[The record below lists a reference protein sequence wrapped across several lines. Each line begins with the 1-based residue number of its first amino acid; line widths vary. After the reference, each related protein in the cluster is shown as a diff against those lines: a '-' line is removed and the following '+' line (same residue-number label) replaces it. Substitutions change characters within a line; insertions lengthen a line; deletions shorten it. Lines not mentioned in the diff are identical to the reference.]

1 MLCKTRRE
9 SNSFLSSNRRRKS
22 TFYDMTFAFI
32 ESETNNI
39 SIMLL
44 GFIYFIGD
52 VMKYPFTLTC
62 IAALLSGLSSAA
74 IAADVPA
81 GTVLAKQQDLVRHIK
96 DEPASLDPA
105 KAVGL
110 PEIQVIRDLFEG
122 LVNQDANGNIIPGVA
137 TRWQTNDQKIWTFT
151 LRNDAKW
158 SDGTPVTAQ
167 DFVYSWQRLVDPATT
182 SPFAW
187 FAALAG
193 IANAQNI
200 IDGKAKPDSLGVT
213 AVDAHTLRVQLDK
226 PLPWFV
232 NLTAN
237 FSLYPV
243 NKTNVESDKNW
254 TRPGKLVGNGAY
266 VLADRVVNEKLVATP
281 NKHYWDNAKTVIQ
294 KVTFVPIN
302 QESAATKRYLA
313 GDIDITESFP
323 KNQYQKLLKELPGQ
337 VYTPAQLGT
346 YYYAFNTQK
355 GPTADA
361 RVRLALSMTIDRRI
375 IAEKVLGTGEKP
387 AWRLTPDVTAG
398 FTPQPSAMEQSSQA
412 ELNAQAKT
420 LLQAAGYG
428 PNRPLKLTL
437 LYNTSENHQK
447 IAIAVA
453 SMWKKN
459 LGVDVKL
466 QNQEWKTYIDS
477 RNTGNFDVIR
487 ASWVGDYNEPSTFL
501 SLLTSTNTGNIA
513 RFNEPAYDKVI
524 RQAAMENTATAR
536 NADYNEAEKILA
548 EKAPIAP
555 IYQYTNGRLIKP
567 WLKGYPITNPE
578 DVAYTHTMYLIKH

>member
-1 MLCKTRRE
+1 
-9 SNSFLSSNRRRKS
+9 
-22 TFYDMTFAFI
+22 
-32 ESETNNI
+32 
-39 SIMLL
+39 
-44 GFIYFIGD
+44 
-52 VMKYPFTLTC
+52 MKNHFTLTC

>member
-1 MLCKTRRE
+1 MNNPFRITCCALA
-9 SNSFLSSNRRRKS
+9 LSCVLS
-22 TFYDMTFAFI
+22 TAW
-32 ESETNNI
+32 
-39 SIMLL
+39 
-44 GFIYFIGD
+44 
-52 VMKYPFTLTC
+52 
-62 IAALLSGLSSAA
+62 AAE
-74 IAADVPA
+74 VPA
-81 GTVLAKQQDLVRHIK
+81 GTKLAKTQELVRHIK
-96 DEPASLDPA
+96 DEPASLDPM

-122 LVNQDANGNIIPGVA
+122 LVNQNEKGELVPGVA
-137 TRWQTNDQKIWTFT
+137 TKWHSNDNRVWTFT
-151 LRNDAKW
+151 LRDNARW
-158 SDGTPVTAQ
+158 SDGTPVTAA
-167 DFVYSWQRLVDPATT
+167 DFVYSWQRLVDPKNT
-182 SPFAW
+182 SSFAW

-193 IANAQNI
+193 IINAQEI
-200 IDGKAKPDSLGVT
+200 IDGKMPVDKLGVT
-213 AVDAHTLRVQLDK
+213 AIDAHTLRVQLDK
-226 PLPWFV
+226 PVPYFP

-243 NKTNVESDKNW
+243 PKAVVEKFGQDW
-254 TRPGKLVGNGAY
+254 TKPENLVGNGAFT
-266 VLADRVVNEKLVATP
+266 LNQRVVNEKLVVVP
-281 NKHYWDNAKTVIQ
+281 NTHYWDNAKTVLT
-294 KVTFVPIN
+294 KVTFIPIN

-323 KNQYQKLLKELPGQ
+323 KNMYQKLLKDIPGQ
-337 VYTPAQLGT
+337 VYTPPQLGT

-361 RVRLALSMTIDRRI
+361 RVRLALSMTIDRRLM
-375 IAEKVLGTGEKP
+375 AEKVLGTGEKP
-387 AWRLTPDVTAG
+387 AWRFTPDVTAG
-398 FTPQPSAMEQSSQA
+398 FKPDQSQIEQMPQE
-412 ELNAQAKT
+412 ELNLQAKT

-428 PNRPLKLTL
+428 PGKPLKLTL

-501 SLLTSTNTGNIA
+501 SLLTSTHSGNIA
-513 RFNEPAYDKVI
+513 RFNSPAYDKVLT
-524 RQAAMENTATAR
+524 QASREVTDTAR
-536 NADYNEAEKILA
+536 NKDYNQAERIIQ
-548 EKAPIAP
+548 EQAPIAP

-567 WLKGYPITNPE
+567 WLKGYPINNPE
-578 DVAYTHTMYLIKH
+578 DVAYSRTMYMIAH

>member
-1 MLCKTRRE
+1 MKK
-9 SNSFLSSNRRRKS
+9 SFLTTCCALAIASLFS
-22 TFYDMTFAFI
+22 TAW
-32 ESETNNI
+32 
-39 SIMLL
+39 
-44 GFIYFIGD
+44 
-52 VMKYPFTLTC
+52 
-62 IAALLSGLSSAA
+62 
-74 IAADVPA
+74 AADVPA
-81 GTVLAKQQDLVRHIK
+81 GTKLAADQSLVRHIK
-96 DEPASLDPA
+96 DEPASLDPV

-122 LVNQDANGNIIPGVA
+122 LVNQNEKGELEPGVA
-137 TRWQTNDQKIWTFT
+137 TKWQSNDNRTWTFT
-151 LRNDAKW
+151 LRDNARW

-167 DFVYSWQRLVDPATT
+167 DFVYSWQRLVDPKNT

-193 IANAQNI
+193 INNAQAI
-200 IDGKAKPDSLGVT
+200 IDGKMPADKLGVT
-213 AVDAHTLRVQLDK
+213 AVDAKTLRIQLDK
-226 PLPWFV
+226 PVPYFP

-243 NKTNVESDKNW
+243 PKAVVEKFGNEW
-254 TRPGKLVGNGAY
+254 TKPGNLVGNGAY
-266 VLADRVVNEKLVATP
+266 SLQDRIVNEKLVAVQ
-281 NKHYWDNAKTVIQ
+281 NKNYWDNGKTVIT
-294 KVTFVPIN
+294 KVTFIPIN
-302 QESAATKRYLA
+302 QESSATKRYLA

-323 KNQYQKLLKELPGQ
+323 KNLYQKLLKDIPGQ
-337 VYTPAQLGT
+337 VYTPPQLGT

-355 GPTADA
+355 GPTADS
-361 RVRLALSMTIDRRI
+361 RVRLALSMTIDRHI
-375 IAEKVLGTGEKP
+375 MAEKVLGTGEKP
-387 AWRLTPDVTAG
+387 AWRFTPDVTAG
-398 FTPQPSAMEQSSQA
+398 FKPETSPFEQMTQEEA
-412 ELNAQAKT
+412 NAQAKT

-428 PNRPLKLTL
+428 PTKPLKLTL

-501 SLLTSTNTGNIA
+501 SLLTASHSGNIS
-513 RFNEPAYDKVI
+513 RFNSPEYDKI
-524 RQAAMENTATAR
+524 LQQASQENTDAAR
-536 NADYNEAEKILA
+536 NKDYNMAEKIIQQQ
-548 EKAPIAP
+548 APIAP

-567 WLKGYPITNPE
+567 WLKGYPINNPE
-578 DVAYTHTMYLIKH
+578 DVAYSRTMYIVAH

>member
-1 MLCKTRRE
+1 MRH
-9 SNSFLSSNRRRKS
+9 SVS
-22 TFYDMTFAFI
+22 
-32 ESETNNI
+32 
-39 SIMLL
+39 
-44 GFIYFIGD
+44 
-52 VMKYPFTLTC
+52 VTC
-62 IAALLSGLSSAA
+62 CALLVSSFSLAY
-74 IAADVPA
+74 AADVPG
-81 GTVLAKQQDLVRHIK
+81 GTVLAEKQELVRHIK

-122 LVNQDANGNIIPGVA
+122 LVNQNEKGEIIPGVA
-137 TRWQTNDQKIWTFT
+137 SQWKSNDNRIWTFT
-151 LRNDAKW
+151 LRDNAQW
-158 SDGTPVTAQ
+158 ADGTPVTAQ
-167 DFVYSWQRLVDPATT
+167 DFVYSWQRLVDPKTL

-193 IANAQNI
+193 ITNAQAI
-200 IDGKAKPDSLGVT
+200 IDGKVTPDQLGVS

-226 PLPWFV
+226 PLPWFAS
-232 NLTAN
+232 LTAS
-237 FSLYPV
+237 FAFYPV
-243 NKTNVESDKNW
+243 QKANVESGKDWMK
-254 TRPGKLVGNGAY
+254 PGKLIGNGAY
-266 VLADRVVNEKLVATP
+266 VLKERVVNEKLVVVP
-281 NKHYWDNAKTVIQ
+281 NTHYWDNAKTVLQ
-294 KVTFVPIN
+294 KVTFLPIN

-323 KNQYQKLLKELPGQ
+323 KNMYQKLLKDIPGQ
-337 VYTPAQLGT
+337 VYTPPQLGT

-355 GPTADA
+355 GPTADS
-361 RVRLALSMTIDRRI
+361 RVRLALSMTIDRRL

-387 AWRLTPDVTAG
+387 AWHFTPDVTAG
-398 FTPQPSAMEQSSQA
+398 FKPDPSPFEQMSQE

-420 LLQAAGYG
+420 LLRAAGYG
-428 PNRPLKLTL
+428 SQKPLKLTL

-501 SLLTSTNTGNIA
+501 SLLTSTHTGNIS
-513 RFNEPAYDKVI
+513 RFTNPTYDKI
-524 RQAAMENTATAR
+524 LTQATMENTAEAR
-536 NADYNEAEKILA
+536 NADYNAAEKILT
-548 EKAPIAP
+548 EQAPIAP

-567 WLKGYPITNPE
+567 WVKGYPITNPE
-578 DVAYTHTMYLIKH
+578 DVAYSRTMYIVKH

>member
-1 MLCKTRRE
+1 MNNPFRITCCALA
-9 SNSFLSSNRRRKS
+9 LSCALS
-22 TFYDMTFAFI
+22 TAW
-32 ESETNNI
+32 
-39 SIMLL
+39 
-44 GFIYFIGD
+44 
-52 VMKYPFTLTC
+52 
-62 IAALLSGLSSAA
+62 AAE
-74 IAADVPA
+74 VPA
-81 GTVLAKQQDLVRHIK
+81 GTQLAKTQELVRHIK
-96 DEPASLDPA
+96 DEPASLDPM

-122 LVNQDANGNIIPGVA
+122 LVNQNEKGELVPGVA
-137 TRWQTNDQKIWTFT
+137 TKWHSNDNRVWTFT
-151 LRNDAKW
+151 LRDNARW
-158 SDGTPVTAQ
+158 SDGTPVTAA
-167 DFVYSWQRLVDPATT
+167 DFVYSWQRLVDPKNT
-182 SPFAW
+182 SSFAW

-193 IANAQNI
+193 IINAQEI
-200 IDGKAKPDSLGVT
+200 IDGKMPVDKLGVT
-213 AVDAHTLRVQLDK
+213 AIDAHTLRVQLDK
-226 PLPWFV
+226 PVPYFP

-243 NKTNVESDKNW
+243 PKAVVEKFGQDW
-254 TRPGKLVGNGAY
+254 TKPENLVGNGAFT
-266 VLADRVVNEKLVATP
+266 LNQRVVNEKLVVVP
-281 NKHYWDNAKTVIQ
+281 NTHYWDNAKTVLT
-294 KVTFVPIN
+294 KVTFIPIN

-323 KNQYQKLLKELPGQ
+323 KNMYQKLLKDIPGQ
-337 VYTPAQLGT
+337 VYTPPQLGT

-361 RVRLALSMTIDRRI
+361 RVRLALSMTIDRRLM
-375 IAEKVLGTGEKP
+375 AEKVLGTGEKP
-387 AWRLTPDVTAG
+387 AWRFTPDVTAG
-398 FTPQPSAMEQSSQA
+398 FKPDQSQIEQMPQE
-412 ELNAQAKT
+412 ELNLQAKT

-428 PNRPLKLTL
+428 PGKPLKLTL

-501 SLLTSTNTGNIA
+501 SLLTSTHSGNIA
-513 RFNEPAYDKVI
+513 RFNSPAYDKVLT
-524 RQAAMENTATAR
+524 QASREVTDAAR
-536 NADYNEAEKILA
+536 NKDYNQAERIIQ
-548 EKAPIAP
+548 EQAPIAP

-567 WLKGYPITNPE
+567 WLKGYPINNPE
-578 DVAYTHTMYLIKH
+578 DVAYSRTMYMIAH

>member
-1 MLCKTRRE
+1 
-9 SNSFLSSNRRRKS
+9 
-22 TFYDMTFAFI
+22 
-32 ESETNNI
+32 
-39 SIMLL
+39 
-44 GFIYFIGD
+44 
-52 VMKYPFTLTC
+52 MKYPFTLTC
-62 IAALLSGLSSAA
+62 IAALLSGLSSAV

-266 VLADRVVNEKLVATP
+266 VLADRVVNEKQVATP

-398 FTPQPSAMEQSSQA
+398 FTPHPSAMEQSSQA

>member
-1 MLCKTRRE
+1 MKFPV
-9 SNSFLSSNRRRKS
+9 SFVC
-22 TFYDMTFAFI
+22 FA
-32 ESETNNI
+32 
-39 SIMLL
+39 L
-44 GFIYFIGD
+44 
-52 VMKYPFTLTC
+52 V
-62 IAALLSGLSSAA
+62 LSGVSSLSF
-74 IAADVPA
+74 AADVPQ
-81 GTVLAKQQDLVRHIK
+81 GTVLAQQQVLVRHIK

-122 LVNQDANGNIIPGVA
+122 LVNQDSKGNIIPGVA
-137 TRWQTNDQKIWTFT
+137 TKWQTNDNRVWTFT
-151 LRNDAKW
+151 LRDDAKW

-167 DFVYSWQRLVDPATT
+167 DFVYSWQRLVDPKTT
-182 SPFAW
+182 SPFAS

-193 IANAQNI
+193 MANAQDI
-200 IDGKAKPDSLGVT
+200 IDGKATPDKLGVT
-213 AVDAHTLRVQLDK
+213 AVDAKTLRVQLDK

-243 NKTNVESDKNW
+243 QKANVDSDPNW
-254 TRPGKLVGNGAY
+254 TRPGKLIGNGAY
-266 VLADRVVNEKLVATP
+266 VLKDRVVNEKLVVVP
-281 NKHYWDNAKTVIQ
+281 NTNYWDNAKTVIKQ
-294 KVTFVPIN
+294 VTFVPIN
-302 QESAATKRYLA
+302 QESNATKRYQA

-323 KNQYQKLLKELPGQ
+323 KTQYKQLLKQIPGQ
-337 VYTPAQLGT
+337 VYTPPQLGT

-361 RVRLALSMTIDRRI
+361 RVRQALSLTIDRRI
-375 IAEKVLGTGEKP
+375 MADKVLGTGEKP
-387 AWRLTPDVTAG
+387 AWRFTPDVTAG
-398 FTPQPSAMEQSSQA
+398 FKPQPSAAEKMSQE

-420 LLQAAGYG
+420 LLAAAGYG

-501 SLLTSTNTGNIA
+501 SLLTSAHSGNIS
-513 RFNEPAYDKVI
+513 RFSDPAYDKI
-524 RQAAMENTATAR
+524 IKQATQETTAEAR
-536 NADYNEAEKILA
+536 NADYNEAEKIIA
-548 EKAPIAP
+548 AQAPIAP

-567 WLKGYPITNPE
+567 WVKGYPIDNPE
-578 DVAYTHTMYLIKH
+578 DVAYSRTMYIIKH